1 VDEVAGEK
9 VKAMASNARRG
20 GGDRV
25 LESRHLVG
33 LFLGVVL
40 LCGVFFTLGY
50 VMGRTQYGG
59 AVHAADGFNSNVP
72 SASVSPK
79 SRTAPAAKNAPAT
92 APDNGGWDFYDNKKS
107 ASDHLEPAPAPAT
120 AAASAPATKAPTSVP
135 AVAAKSN
142 NTPPPAA
149 TKTVA
154 ATPKQPPARFQAPAM
169 GKSSIVLQVAAVKL
183 QRDALEMADAI
194 QQKKFPAF
202 VATSPADNFLHVQVG
217 PYPDMAAAENAKR
230 ALEQLGFKPI
240 IKH

>member
-1 VDEVAGEK
+1 
-9 VKAMASNARRG
+9 MASNARRG

-79 SRTAPAAKNAPAT
+79 SKAAPTAKTAPAP
-92 APDNGGWDFYDNKKS
+92 PENGGWDFYDNKKA

-120 AAASAPATKAPTSVP
+120 SAPATPATKSPASVP
-135 AVAAKSN
+135 ALATKSN
-142 NTPPPAA
+142 NVPPPAA

-154 ATPKQPPARFQAPAM
+154 APTPKQPARFQPPALS
-169 GKSSIVLQVAAVKL
+169 KSSIIVQVAAVKL

-202 VATSPADNFLHVQVG
+202 VATSPADTLYHVQVG
-217 PYPDMAAAENAKR
+217 PYPDMPSAENAKR

>member
-1 VDEVAGEK
+1 
-9 VKAMASNARRG
+9 MASNARRG

-79 SRTAPAAKNAPAT
+79 SKSTPNAKPAPV
-92 APDNGGWDFYDNKKS
+92 PDNGGWDFYDNKK
-107 ASDHLEPAPAPAT
+107 AANDHLESAPAPET
-120 AAASAPATKAPTSVP
+120 SVPATKSPASVP
-135 AVAAKSN
+135 AVATKSN
-142 NTPPPAA
+142 SAPPPAA

-154 ATPKQPPARFQAPAM
+154 APKQPARFQPPALT
-169 GKSSIVLQVAAVKL
+169 KNSIVLQVAAVKL

-194 QQKKFPAF
+194 QQKKFPSF
-202 VATSPADNFLHVQVG
+202 VATSPADNFYHVQVG
-217 PYPDMAAAENAKR
+217 PYPDMPSAENAKR
-230 ALEQLGFKPI
+230 ALEQMGFKPI

>member
-1 VDEVAGEK
+1 
-9 VKAMASNARRG
+9 MASNARRG

-79 SRTAPAAKNAPAT
+79 SKAAPNAKTAPAP
-92 APDNGGWDFYDNKKS
+92 PENGGWDFYDNKKS

-120 AAASAPATKAPTSVP
+120 SAPATPATKSAASVP
-135 AVAAKSN
+135 PVATKSN
-142 NTPPPAA
+142 NVPPPAA
-149 TKTVA
+149 TRTVA
-154 ATPKQPPARFQAPAM
+154 APTPKQPARFQPPALS
-169 GKSSIVLQVAAVKL
+169 KNSIIVQVAAVKL

-202 VATSPADNFLHVQVG
+202 VATSPADTLYHVQVG
-217 PYPDMAAAENAKR
+217 PYPDMPSAENAKR

>member
-1 VDEVAGEK
+1 
-9 VKAMASNARRG
+9 MASNARRG

-79 SRTAPAAKNAPAT
+79 SKSAPNAKPAPAP
-92 APDNGGWDFYDNKKS
+92 PDNAGWDFYDNKK
-107 ASDHLEPAPAPAT
+107 AANDHLESAPAPAT
-120 AAASAPATKAPTSVP
+120 ATPATKSPASVP
-135 AVAAKSN
+135 AVATKSN
-142 NTPPPAA
+142 SAPPPAA

-154 ATPKQPPARFQAPAM
+154 APAPKQPARFQPPALN
-169 GKSSIVLQVAAVKL
+169 KNSIVLQVAAVKL

-194 QQKKFPAF
+194 QQKKFPSF
-202 VATSPADNFLHVQVG
+202 VATSPADNFYHVQVG
-217 PYPDMAAAENAKR
+217 PYPDMPSAENAKR
-230 ALEQLGFKPI
+230 ALEQMGFKPI

>member
-1 VDEVAGEK
+1 
-9 VKAMASNARRG
+9 MASNARRG

-59 AVHAADGFNSNVP
+59 AVHAADAFNSNVP

-79 SRTAPAAKNAPAT
+79 SKTAPAAKNAPAP
-92 APDNGGWDFYDNKKS
+92 PDNGGWDFYDNKKT
-107 ASDHLEPAPAPAT
+107 ASDHLESAPVPAT
-120 AAASAPATKAPTSVP
+120 AAPSAPANKSPASVP
-135 AVAAKSN
+135 AVANKS
-142 NTPPPAA
+142 TSAPPPAA

-154 ATPKQPPARFQAPAM
+154 ATPKQPARFQAPAM
-169 GKSSIVLQVAAVKL
+169 NKNSIVLQVAAVKL

-194 QQKKFPAF
+194 QQKKYPSF
-202 VATSPADNFLHVQVG
+202 VATSPADNFYHVQVG

-240 IKH
+240 IKR

>member
-1 VDEVAGEK
+1 
-9 VKAMASNARRG
+9 MASNARRG

-59 AVHAADGFNSNVP
+59 AVHAADGFNSNAP
-72 SASVSPK
+72 SAPASAAK
-79 SRTAPAAKNAPAT
+79 SKLAPNAKSAPAPAP
-92 APDNGGWDFYDNKKS
+92 PDNGGWDFYDNKKS
-107 ASDHLEPAPAPAT
+107 ASDHLEPAPAPAP
-120 AAASAPATKAPTSVP
+120 AAAAPFTSATKAPASVP
-135 AVAAKSN
+135 AVATKSN
-142 NTPPPAA
+142 NAPPPAA

-154 ATPKQPPARFQAPAM
+154 ATPKQSPARFQPPALN
-169 GKSSIVLQVAAVKL
+169 KNSIVLQVAAVKL

-217 PYPDMAAAENAKR
+217 PYPDMATAENAKR

>member
-1 VDEVAGEK
+1 
-9 VKAMASNARRG
+9 MAKNGKRS
-20 GGDRV
+20 GGDRI

-79 SRTAPAAKNAPAT
+79 SKSAPAAKNAPAP
-92 APDNGGWDFYDNKKS
+92 AADNGGWDFYDNKKS
-107 ASDHLEPAPAPAT
+107 ASDHLEPAPAT
-120 AAASAPATKAPTSVP
+120 AAPVAKAPTSVP
-135 AVAAKSN
+135 AVATKSTN
-142 NTPPPAA
+142 APPPAA

-154 ATPKQPPARFQAPAM
+154 ATPKQPARFQAPAM
-169 GKSSIVLQVAAVKL
+169 NKNSIVLQVAAVKL
-183 QRDALEMADAI
+183 QRDALEVADAI
-194 QQKKFPAF
+194 QQKKFPSF
-202 VATSPADNFLHVQVG
+202 VSTSPADNFFHVQVG
-217 PYPDMAAAENAKR
+217 PYPDMPSAENAKR

-240 IKH
+240 IKR

>member
-1 VDEVAGEK
+1 
-9 VKAMASNARRG
+9 MASNARRG

-79 SRTAPAAKNAPAT
+79 SKAASAAKTAPAP
-92 APDNGGWDFYDNKKS
+92 PENGGWDFYDNKKS
-107 ASDHLEPAPAPAT
+107 ASDHLEPAPVT
-120 AAASAPATKAPTSVP
+120 AAPSAPATKTPASVP
-135 AVAAKSN
+135 AVATKSTN
-142 NTPPPAA
+142 APPPPA

-154 ATPKQPPARFQAPAM
+154 APTPKQPARFQPPALS
-169 GKSSIVLQVAAVKL
+169 KNSIIVQVAAVKL

-202 VATSPADNFLHVQVG
+202 VATSPADTLYHVQVG

-240 IKH
+240 IKNR

>member
-1 VDEVAGEK
+1 
-9 VKAMASNARRG
+9 MASNARRG

-72 SASVSPK
+72 SAPVSPK
-79 SRTAPAAKNAPAT
+79 SKAAAAAKTAPAP
-92 APDNGGWDFYDNKKS
+92 PENGGWDFYDNKKS
-107 ASDHLEPAPAPAT
+107 ASDHLEPAPV
-120 AAASAPATKAPTSVP
+120 AAAPSAPVTKAPASVP
-135 AVAAKSN
+135 AVATKSN
-142 NTPPPAA
+142 NAPPPAA

-154 ATPKQPPARFQAPAM
+154 ATPKQPARFQPPALS
-169 GKSSIVLQVAAVKL
+169 KNSIIVQVAAVKL

-194 QQKKFPAF
+194 QQKKFPSF
-202 VATSPADNFLHVQVG
+202 VATSPADALYHVQVG
-217 PYPDMAAAENAKR
+217 PYPDMPSAENAKR

>member
-1 VDEVAGEK
+1 
-9 VKAMASNARRG
+9 MASSARRG

-79 SRTAPAAKNAPAT
+79 SKPAPAAKNAPAS

-107 ASDHLEPAPAPAT
+107 ASDHLEPAPAPAAAPTTSATGT
-120 AAASAPATKAPTSVP
+120 AKAPASVP
-135 AVAAKSN
+135 AVATKSTN
-142 NTPPPAA
+142 APPAA
-149 TKTVA
+149 TTKTVA
-154 ATPKQPPARFQAPAM
+154 VSPKQPAARFQPPAM
-169 GKSSIVLQVAAVKL
+169 GKNSIVLQVAAVKL

-217 PYPDMAAAENAKR
+217 PYPDMASAENAKR

>member
-1 VDEVAGEK
+1 
-9 VKAMASNARRG
+9 MASNARRG

-59 AVHAADGFNSNVP
+59 AVHAADVLNGSAP
-72 SASVSPK
+72 SAPASPK
-79 SRTAPAAKNAPAT
+79 SKAAPAAKNSPAPT
-92 APDNGGWDFYDNKKS
+92 DTGGWDFYDNKKS
-107 ASDHLEPAPAPAT
+107 ASDHLEPAPPSVLAPAT
-120 AAASAPATKAPTSVP
+120 PVTKASPTPAAPVTKAPATVP
-135 AVAAKSN
+135 AVATKSSKAL
-142 NTPPPAA
+142 PPAA

-154 ATPKQPPARFQAPAM
+154 ATPKEPVRFQPPAM
-169 GKSSIVLQVAAVKL
+169 NKNSIVLQVAAVKL

-194 QQKKFPAF
+194 QQKKFPSF
-202 VATSPADNFLHVQVG
+202 VATSPVDNFYHVQVG

-240 IKH
+240 IKNR

>member
-1 VDEVAGEK
+1 
-9 VKAMASNARRG
+9 MASNARRG

-59 AVHAADGFNSNVP
+59 AVHAADGFNGNLP
-72 SASVSPK
+72 SAPVLPK
-79 SRTAPAAKNAPAT
+79 SKAAPAAKNAPAP

-107 ASDHLEPAPAPAT
+107 ASDHLEPAPAPA
-120 AAASAPATKAPTSVP
+120 APPAPAAKAPASVP
-135 AVAAKSN
+135 AVATKSTN
-142 NTPPPAA
+142 APRPAS

-169 GKSSIVLQVAAVKL
+169 NKNSIVLQVAAVKL

>member
-1 VDEVAGEK
+1 
-9 VKAMASNARRG
+9 MASNARRG

-79 SRTAPAAKNAPAT
+79 SKAAPAAKNAPAP
-92 APDNGGWDFYDNKKS
+92 PDNGGWDFYDNKKT
-107 ASDHLEPAPAPAT
+107 ASDHLESAPAPAT
-120 AAASAPATKAPTSVP
+120 AAPSAPANKSPASVP
-135 AVAAKSN
+135 AVANKS
-142 NTPPPAA
+142 TSAPPPAA

-154 ATPKQPPARFQAPAM
+154 ATPKQPARFQAPAM
-169 GKSSIVLQVAAVKL
+169 NKNSIVLQVAAVKL

-194 QQKKFPAF
+194 QQKK
-202 VATSPADNFLHVQVG
+202 
-217 PYPDMAAAENAKR
+217 Y
-230 ALEQLGFKPI
+230 
-240 IKH
+240 

>member
-1 VDEVAGEK
+1 
-9 VKAMASNARRG
+9 MASNARRG

-72 SASVSPK
+72 SAPVSAK
-79 SRTAPAAKNAPAT
+79 SKAVPGAKPAPAP
-92 APDNGGWDFYDNKKS
+92 PDNSGWDFYDNKKS
-107 ASDHLEPAPAPAT
+107 ASDHLEPAPASS
-120 AAASAPATKAPTSVP
+120 AAATPANKAPASVP
-135 AVAAKSN
+135 AVANKSTN
-142 NTPPPAA
+142 APPPAA

-154 ATPKQPPARFQAPAM
+154 ATPKQPARFQPPALA
-169 GKSSIVLQVAAVKL
+169 KNSIVLQVAAVKL

-194 QQKKFPAF
+194 QQKKFPSF
-202 VATSPADNFLHVQVG
+202 VAISPADSFYHVQVG
-217 PYPDMAAAENAKR
+217 PYPDIPSAENAKR
-230 ALEQLGFKPI
+230 ALEQMGFKPI

>member
-1 VDEVAGEK
+1 
-9 VKAMASNARRG
+9 MASNARRG
-20 GGDRV
+20 GGDRL

-59 AVHAADGFNSNVP
+59 AVHAADGFNSNAP
-72 SASVSPK
+72 SAPASAAK
-79 SRTAPAAKNAPAT
+79 SKLAPASKTAPTP
-92 APDNGGWDFYDNKKS
+92 PENGGWDFYDNKKTPN
-107 ASDHLEPAPAPAT
+107 DHLEPAPAPSTVAP
-120 AAASAPATKAPTSVP
+120 SAPAIKSPAAVP
-135 AVAAKSN
+135 AVSTKSTN
-142 NTPPPAA
+142 APPPAA

-154 ATPKQPPARFQAPAM
+154 APAPKQPARFQPPAM
-169 GKSSIVLQVAAVKL
+169 SKNAIVVQVSAVKL

-194 QQKKFPAF
+194 QQKKFPSF
-202 VATSPADNFLHVQVG
+202 VATSPADNLYHVQVG

>member
-1 VDEVAGEK
+1 
-9 VKAMASNARRG
+9 MASNARRG

-59 AVHAADGFNSNVP
+59 AVHAADGFNSNTP
-72 SASVSPK
+72 SVSPK
-79 SRTAPAAKNAPAT
+79 SKGAPAAKSAPA
-92 APDNGGWDFYDNKKS
+92 ADNGGWDFYDNKKS
-107 ASDHLEPAPAPAT
+107 ATDRLEPAPAV
-120 AAASAPATKAPTSVP
+120 AAPVAKAPASVP
-135 AVAAKSN
+135 AVASKSTN
-142 NTPPPAA
+142 APPPAA

-154 ATPKQPPARFQAPAM
+154 ATPKQPQRFQAPAM
-169 GKSSIVLQVAAVKL
+169 NKNSIVLQVAAVKL

-194 QQKKFPAF
+194 QQKKFPSF
-202 VATSPADNFLHVQVG
+202 VSTSPADNFFHVQVG
-217 PYPDMAAAENAKR
+217 PYPDMPSAENAKR

-240 IKH
+240 IKR